1 MFKTIA
7 KWCAKIA
14 LNYLDTV
21 AVWALRYGADKTK
34 DNLKAQRIIVALEG
48 VSEDATLIAKSMK
61 DGVISAEEET
71 IVKTRVKALAEEL
84 KALL

>member
-34 DNLKAQRIIVALEG
+34 DNAKALRVIATLEAI
-48 VSEDATLIAKSMK
+48 SEDAALIAKSMK
-61 DGVISAEEET
+61 DGAISAEEEAV
-71 IVKTRVKALAEEL
+71 VKTRVKALAEEV